1 MSNRYPDEDK
11 TQRVTIENDKEV
23 CSAEVEAGRKPAQS
37 SLLLRALEP
46 RIMLDA
52 AALATG
58 LDLADD
64 GDSGAADQAP
74 TVDGDSSESSDLLLE
89 SLAQYEAPTN
99 HRSVVFIDPLVEGQT
114 GLLEDIGATSDV
126 VVLRANQDGVSQ
138 IAEYLEG
145 RRDVE
150 AIHIISHGGDGELK
164 LGDGQLNSETLETYR
179 ESLTAIGNAL
189 SADADILLYGCDVAA
204 SQRGLDF
211 IGALA
216 EATGADVAASDDDTG
231 NA

>member
-1 MSNRYPDEDK
+1 
-11 TQRVTIENDKEV
+11 
-23 CSAEVEAGRKPAQS
+23 
-37 SLLLRALEP
+37 
-46 RIMLDA
+46 MLDA

-189 SADADILLYGCDVAA
+189 SADADILLYG
-204 SQRGLDF
+204 L
-211 IGALA
+211 
-216 EATGADVAASDDDTG
+216 
-231 NA
+231 